1 VSHFGPRRGDTIY
14 ELRAT
19 IAAIEKL
26 AARGISVEEAE
37 ELPRN
42 NHVTLRN
49 RGSARRSARKLRD
62 RRLLIGETNGG
73 RTLTLVIERTN
84 NPTSWLIITG
94 WTATRDERRR
104 ITKD

>member
-1 VSHFGPRRGDTIY
+1 VSPFGPRRRDTIY
-14 ELRAT
+14 ELRVT
-19 IAAIEKL
+19 RAAIMKL
-26 AARGISVEEAE
+26 AARGISVDEAE

-49 RGSARRSARKLRD
+49 RGRARRSARKLRD

-84 NPTSWLIITG
+84 DPTSWVIVTG
-94 WTATRDERRR
+94 WAATDAERRR
-104 ITKD
+104 IED

>member
-1 VSHFGPRRGDTIY
+1 MTRRGPRRPDTIY

-19 IAAIEKL
+19 VAAIEKL

-49 RGSARRSARKLRD
+49 RGRARRSARKLRN
-62 RRLLIGETNGG
+62 RRLLIGETDGG

-84 NPTSWLIITG
+84 DPTGWLIVTG
-94 WTATRDERRR
+94 WTATPSERRR
-104 ITKD
+104 IVED

>member
-1 VSHFGPRRGDTIY
+1 MSRFGPRRREEIY
-14 ELRAT
+14 ELRASIT
-19 IAAIEKL
+19 AIEKL
-26 AARGISVEEAE
+26 AARGISMDEAE

-49 RGSARRSARKLRD
+49 RGRARRSARKLRD

-84 NPTSWLIITG
+84 DPTSWLIVTG
-94 WTATRDERRR
+94 WTATSAERRR
-104 ITKD
+104 ITGD

>member
-1 VSHFGPRRGDTIY
+1 VFDV
-14 ELRAT
+14 
-19 IAAIEKL
+19 L
-26 AARGISVEEAE
+26 AENGRVLGE

-49 RGSARRSARKLRD
+49 RGRARRSPRKLRD

-73 RTLTLVIERTN
+73 RTLTLVIEQTN
-84 NPTSWLIITG
+84 DPTSWLIVTG

-104 ITKD
+104 ITGD